1 VTSRDRAPVDRFSL
15 LCVLYLHQTGGDLA
29 IVARLSVAAMTGL
42 SGLLRSLFCGL
53 NEPEEQ
59 SSPIPHYH
67 RTDIHSVYKFGERL
81 GQCGTFGEARAAV
94 HKKTG
99 QEVAIKT
106 VHKHK
111 CLIKMLRNE
120 EAALKVM
127 QHGNITRLY
136 SVYED
141 RKSVH
146 FVLEKCS
153 GGDLIDQIV
162 RTGMGRLCED
172 RARTICYELALGIS
186 HLHKKGFAH
195 CDIKPSNILFHKNE
209 VKLIDFGVSQMIGPG
224 CILHAEVGSPS
235 YMAPEVFTGSYT
247 DACDLWSLGVVIFVM
262 LFGFNAFNP
271 RAESECCVVHRKICA
286 RVLRGFDCNTRN
298 GYGAFFPSSVP
309 VSAEAKEV
317 IAALLTSDPCKRPT
331 VEELLTFPWFG
342 QISV

>member
-1 VTSRDRAPVDRFSL
+1 VLSL
-15 LCVLYLHQTGGDLA
+15 HHTGGDLVV
-29 IVARLSVAAMTGL
+29 VARLDIAAMTGFY
-42 SGLLRSLFCGL
+42 GYLRSLMCGL
-53 NEPEEQ
+53 NGPEEPEEL
-59 SSPIPHYH
+59 SSPTPHYR

-111 CLIKMLRNE
+111 CLIKMLQNE
-120 EAALKVM
+120 EAALRVM
-127 QHGNITRLY
+127 QHGNITRLF

-141 RKSVH
+141 RKSVY
-146 FVLEKCS
+146 FVMEKCS
-153 GGDLIDQIV
+153 DGDLIDQIV
-162 RTGMGRLCED
+162 HTGNGRLCEE
-172 RARTICYELALGIS
+172 RAKAICYSLILGIA

-209 VKLIDFGVSQMIGPG
+209 VKLIDFGVSQTIGPG
-224 CILHAEVGSPS
+224 RMLHAEVGSPS

-247 DACDLWSLGVVIFVM
+247 AACDLWSLGVVLFVM

-271 RAESECCVVHRKICA
+271 RAESECCMNGANAHVHRKICA
-286 RVLRGFDCNTRN
+286 RVLRGFDAQTKD

-309 VSAEAKEV
+309 VSSEAKEV
-317 IAALLTSDPCKRPT
+317 VSALLSSDPLKRPS
-331 VEELLTFPWFG
+331 VDDILHFPWFG
-342 QISV
+342 TIAV